1 VSFDFDVI
9 SAKFNKK
16 IDNFLDGLSYH
27 PDTLG
32 VAVSGG
38 SDSLSLLYLI
48 NSWSNKKNL
57 KIVILTVDHNL
68 RNGSADEALYVGELC
83 NKLGLIHKTLFWDH
97 EDIEG
102 NLSASAREARYRL
115 MQNSI
120 PSDAI
125 LITGHTL
132 DDQAETFLMRLR
144 RGSGVDG
151 LASMAEQSYLSFGN
165 DGITIFRPLLD
176 FERQTLRKVL
186 KFYKVDWIEDP
197 TNNDQSFERVRVR
210 DLLARFVEIG
220 IDKNTIGRTA
230 LLMQSAKTALNHFAS
245 DCYEKFG
252 SCDNGD
258 IIFDFSEFSKQPLDV
273 KRRLIS
279 AAQKWISNQKYR
291 PRLSQVDA
299 LINSIDEKVTFS
311 GSGTIC
317 YFHNNSIRITREANA
332 CVCEIEASNDVIFD
346 RRWKLIALENCKDL
360 TIKCLGEDGYTFLEP
375 GIRKKIPYKT
385 IIALPALFNDTN
397 LINFPFID
405 PESKFKFNLCKQP
418 FNQFLLDH

>member
-1 VSFDFDVI
+1 MSFDFDVI

-48 NSWSNKKNL
+48 DAWSNKKNL

-165 DGITIFRPLLD
+165 ERITIFRPLLD

-210 DLLARFVEIG
+210 ELLARFVEIG

-258 IIFDFSEFSKQPLDV
+258 IILDFSEFSKQPLDV

-299 LINSIDEKVTFS
+299 LINSMDEKVTFS

>member
-1 VSFDFDVI
+1 MSFDFDLI

-210 DLLARFVEIG
+210 DMLALFVEIG

>member
-1 VSFDFDVI
+1 MSFDFDVI

-48 NSWSNKKNL
+48 DAWSNKKNL

-197 TNNDQSFERVRVR
+197 TNNDRSFERVRVR

-245 DCYEKFG
+245 DCYKKFG

-258 IIFDFSEFSKQPLDV
+258 IILDFSEFSKQPLDV

>member
-48 NSWSNKKNL
+48 DAWSNKKNL

-197 TNNDQSFERVRVR
+197 TNNDRSFERVRVR

-299 LINSIDEKVTFS
+299 LINSIDKKVTFS